1 MLLLEPN
8 QTLWL
13 AMGIVAAIV
22 GGYALTSLFLLRFP
36 NLLHRKKQLKFCCK
50 HISHRGGMAEGLEN
64 TMGTFQ
70 HAVDLGTDMLELDV
84 QLSQD
89 GMVVVSHD
97 NDIKRTT
104 GVDVKISDTK
114 FADLPLLRTNQ
125 EVSFLN
131 GLPVCFPDAS
141 DRSFCLLQ
149 DVFEKFPGVVINVD
163 IKNDD
168 DELIAKVGDLIHEYK
183 REAITVCGSRLD
195 TVARKFHKQN
205 PDIPLFF
212 SAKRVVQLVLLFY
225 SGLLPFIPLKE
236 SCLEVIMPSILWGER
251 WADTVPTKYKV
262 LARIVDFLLMSKVMI
277 RHLDRRGIHTYLWVI
292 NNDTDFERAF
302 SLGAKGVMTDYP
314 TQLRHFLDQREAIDK
329 K

>member
-1 MLLLEPN
+1 MLDQN

-36 NLLHRKKQLKFCCK
+36 TLLHRKKQLKFCCK

-104 GVDVKISDTK
+104 GAEVKISDTK
-114 FADLPLLRTNQ
+114 FADLPLLHTHQ
-125 EVSFLN
+125 EVTFLN
-131 GLPVCFPDAS
+131 GLPVCFPDAT
-141 DRSFCLLQ
+141 DRSFCLLR
-149 DVFEKFPGVVINVD
+149 DVFEKFPAVVINVD

-168 DELIAKVGDLIHEYK
+168 DELIAKVGELVREYNRGDL
-183 REAITVCGSRLD
+183 TVVGSRLES
-195 TVARKFHKQN
+195 VIKKFHQQN

-212 SAKRVVQLVLLFY
+212 SAKRCVQLVLLFY
-225 SGLLPFIPLKE
+225 SGLLPFVPLKE
-236 SCLEVIMPSILWGER
+236 SCLEVVMPSIIWGER

-262 LARIVDFLLMSKVMI
+262 LARIADFLLMSKVLI

-292 NNDTDFERAF
+292 NNDADFERAF

-314 TQLRHFLDQREAIDK
+314 TNLRHFLDEREALMNK
-329 K
+329 

>member
-1 MLLLEPN
+1 MLEPN

-36 NLLHRKKQLKFCCK
+36 TLLHRKKQLKFCCK

-64 TMGTFQ
+64 TIGTFQ

-89 GMVVVSHD
+89 GIVVVSHD
-97 NDIKRTT
+97 NEIKRTT
-104 GVDVKISDTK
+104 GADIKISDTK
-114 FADLPLLRTNQ
+114 FADLPPLHTHQ
-125 EVSFLN
+125 EVTFLN
-131 GLPVCFPDAS
+131 ALPVCFPDAT
-141 DRSFCLLQ
+141 DRSFCRLR
-149 DVFEKFPGVVINVD
+149 DVFEKFPAVVINID

-168 DELIAKVGDLIHEYK
+168 DELIAKVGEMIHEYK

-195 TVARKFHKQN
+195 TVAHKFHQQH

-236 SCLEVIMPSILWGER
+236 SCLEVVMPSIVWGER

-262 LARIVDFLLMSKVMI
+262 LARVVDFLLMSKVLI

-292 NNDTDFERAF
+292 NNDADFERAF
-302 SLGAKGVMTDYP
+302 SLGAKGVMTDY
-314 TQLRHFLDQREAIDK
+314 
-329 K
+329 